1 MWTDCSYWSSLIW
14 VYTVCHRGFLNISAD
29 EKNRRL
35 LLRLTHSRL
44 ILLCLL
50 LQVLKQDI
58 QDNKPLVDKLNKTGT
73 ALSKLY
79 LSEDD
84 LELVKSTVDDD
95 NRRVE
100 DIRRA
105 MRDRSMS
112 IDEALQQSAEVGL
125 ILTLLGTDGFFLL
138 VWCSKLGMVH
148 CTYQGIIDYNFK
160 KYCIS
165 LKILFVIDSK

>member
-1 MWTDCSYWSSLIW
+1 M
-14 VYTVCHRGFLNISAD
+14 
-29 EKNRRL
+29 
-35 LLRLTHSRL
+35 LRLTHSRL
-44 ILLCLL
+44 ILLPLL

-100 DIRRA
+100 DIRRV

-112 IDEALQQSAEVGL
+112 IDEALQQSAEVR
-125 ILTLLGTDGFFLL
+125 LTF
-138 VWCSKLGMVH
+138 
-148 CTYQGIIDYNFK
+148 Y
-160 KYCIS
+160 
-165 LKILFVIDSK
+165 

>member
-1 MWTDCSYWSSLIW
+1 MWRFKGL
-14 VYTVCHRGFLNISAD
+14 FLSKHLCAV
-29 EKNRRL
+29 
-35 LLRLTHSRL
+35 
-44 ILLCLL
+44 ILF
-50 LQVLKQDI
+50 QVLKQDI

-125 ILTLLGTDGFFLL
+125 ITIMTIRAQWLSGRVLDSRPRGRGFEPHQRHCL
-138 VWCSKLGMVH
+138 VSLSKTH
-148 CTYQGIIDYNFK
+148 
-160 KYCIS
+160 
-165 LKILFVIDSK
+165 